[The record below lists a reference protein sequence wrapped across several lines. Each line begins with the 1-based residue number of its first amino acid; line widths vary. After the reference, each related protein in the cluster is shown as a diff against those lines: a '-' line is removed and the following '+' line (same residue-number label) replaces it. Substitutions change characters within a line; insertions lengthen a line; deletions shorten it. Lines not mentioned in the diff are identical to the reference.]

1 MYDHIIHLRFNYW
14 ILITKNNRRHIRLL
28 DKTKV
33 MFKEDIREMYIY
45 YNKFNRLKAHMIEY
59 FRKFILIEY
68 VDKIGYNNGIFRFE
82 IIEDNDETHM
92 ERFNTL
98 VEDLRSQGF
107 DPAYCPDETVFYISF
122 ENIAE
127 IILKE
132 YP

>member
-1 MYDHIIHLRFNYW
+1 M
-14 ILITKNNRRHIRLL
+14 L